1 MMSDSNLMRKK
12 TISLEAG
19 NAVGDIESILA

>member
-1 MMSDSNLMRKK
+1 MNDSDFMRKK